1 MEGMSAVPRA
11 RHLTAQEA
19 LDLLVPAVQE
29 AGEIGLRFGREGAR
43 TFTKTDSSPVTEADL
58 AIDARLAE
66 RLRGVSEAVAW
77 LSEEATDS
85 AERLS
90 KRQVWVI
97 DPIDGTRGF
106 VAGNGEW
113 VISAALVEDGRPI
126 AGVLLRPT
134 TGELY
139 KAAEGAGAFLNG
151 RRLRVTD
158 GPIADV
164 RSASGPKFYVDLVRE
179 IVEETERHASLSS
192 LALRLAFMAEGRTDL
207 AFAKSAAHD
216 WDIAAADIIVREA
229 GGRLTWLDGTGI
241 VYNRRHPVHPALIAA
256 GVERH
261 PGVVALL
268 KPHAGHAP

>member
-1 MEGMSAVPRA
+1 MPSA
-11 RHLTAQEA
+11 RHLTAHEA

-29 AGEIGLRFGREGAR
+29 AGEIGLRFGRDGAK
-43 TFTKTDSSPVTEADL
+43 TFTKADFSPVTEADL
-58 AIDARLAE
+58 AIDAHLAG
-66 RLRGVSEAVAW
+66 RLRGVSEAIAW

-90 KRQVWVI
+90 RRQVWIV

-113 VISAALVEDGRPI
+113 VISAALVEDGVPI

-134 TGELY
+134 TGDLY
-139 KAAEGAGAFLNG
+139 KAARGGGAFLNG
-151 RRLRVTD
+151 HPLKVTD
-158 GPIADV
+158 GPLADV

-179 IVEETERHASLSS
+179 RVEEAERHASLSS
-192 LALRLAFMAEGRTDL
+192 LALRLAFLAEGRTDL

-229 GGRLTWLDGTGI
+229 GGRLTWMDGSQI
-241 VYNRRHPVHPALIAA
+241 VYNSLDPVHPPLIAA
-256 GVERH
+256 GAQRLAAA
-261 PGVVALL
+261 VALIG
-268 KPHAGHAP
+268 PHASRAP

>member
-43 TFTKTDSSPVTEADL
+43 TFTKIDSSPVTEADL

-90 KRQVWVI
+90 KRQVWVV

-139 KAAEGAGAFLNG
+139 EAAEGAGAFLNG
-151 RRLRVTD
+151 HRLRVTD

-179 IVEETERHASLSS
+179 IVEEAERHASLSS

-229 GGRLTWLDGTGI
+229 GGRLTWLDGTEI

-256 GVERH
+256 GAERH
-261 PGVVALL
+261 PGMVALL

>member
-1 MEGMSAVPRA
+1 MEGMSAVPSA

-19 LDLLVPAVQE
+19 LDLLLPAVQE
-29 AGEIGLRFGREGAR
+29 AGEIGLRFGREGAK

-66 RLRGVSEAVAW
+66 RLRHVSEAVAW

-85 AERLS
+85 AERLT
-90 KRQVWVI
+90 KRQVWVV

-139 KAAEGAGAFLNG
+139 KAAEGSGAFLNG

-164 RSASGPKFYVDLVRE
+164 RSASGPKFYVDLVRQ
-179 IVEETERHASLSS
+179 IVEDAERHACLSS

-229 GGRLTWLDGTGI
+229 GGRLTWLDGTEI
-241 VYNRRHPVHPALIAA
+241 VYNRRHPV
-256 GVERH
+256 
-261 PGVVALL
+261 
-268 KPHAGHAP
+268 